1 MASWTKTKI
10 KTKIKIKAKKKQK
23 EPSTQNTNEEE
34 NGFEEDNGYEEG
46 SESEHDEENDK
57 EENEK
62 AKDETEKES
71 RKKGLAT
78 EALILAMDY
87 AIHIGK
93 TNAFVAKINDINEPS
108 KQLFE
113 KLGFILTED
122 VNYFK
127 QVTYELEI
135 ENDYQN
141 KQYKQWKVLC
151 DRNH

>member
-1 MASWTKTKI
+1 VNI
-10 KTKIKIKAKKKQK
+10 FIN
-23 EPSTQNTNEEE
+23 EPEEVNSRIRNAGE
-34 NGFEEDNGYEEG
+34 LNVMI
-46 SESEHDEENDK
+46 
-57 EENEK
+57 
-62 AKDETEKES
+62 AEKES

-135 ENDYQN
+135 ENEYQN
-141 KQYKQWKVLC
+141 NQYKQWKVLC